1 MGKYKPF
8 LVVYGQVIFTIGSTS
23 LYKTVVV
30 SHVRK
35 GHLRFLINDYPTV
48 FELVDGT
55 VDKIE
60 PELLCSEPRC
70 LSAIKH
76 LTKN

>member
-23 LYKTVVV
+23 FYKTVVV

-35 GHLRFLINDYPTV
+35 GHLRFLINDYHTV
-48 FELVDGT
+48 FELLMGPLT
-55 VDKIE
+55 
-60 PELLCSEPRC
+60 R
-70 LSAIKH
+70 LSPNYFVPSQDVYG
-76 LTKN
+76 L